1 MIMKKIMVAFSALFI
16 LAAAHAQTATTPA
29 TSSQTTAQ
37 DVDKVV
43 QVSDVDHDMGK
54 IAFGKPV
61 EYTITIKNLSKDT
74 IKTIT
79 AQAGCGCTT
88 PQWENSKSTV
98 EGPFAPGQ
106 TYRLKLGFNGG
117 TKGSFT
123 KVVTLHLDNGLSKQ
137 LRFHGE
143 TFETPADAA
152 PANSAT
158 SGMKPPATN

>member
-1 MIMKKIMVAFSALFI
+1 MKKMLVAFSALFI
-16 LAAAHAQTATTPA
+16 LSAAHAQTATTA
-29 TSSQTTAQ
+29 SAASQAPAQ
-37 DVDKVV
+37 DVDKIV
-43 QVSDVDHDMGK
+43 QISDADHDMGK
-54 IAFGKPV
+54 IAFGKPI
-61 EYTITIKNLSKDT
+61 EYTVMVKNTGKDT

-106 TYRLKLGFNGG
+106 TYKLKLGFNGG

-123 KVVTLHLDNGLSKQ
+123 KMVTLHLDNGLSKQ

-143 TFETPADAA
+143 TFDTPADAA

-158 SGMKPPATN
+158 GGMKQPSTN

>member
-1 MIMKKIMVAFSALFI
+1 MKKMLVAFSALFI
-16 LAAAHAQTATTPA
+16 LAAAHAQTATTTTTA
-29 TSSQTTAQ
+29 AQTPAQ
-37 DVDKVV
+37 DVDKVLSI
-43 QVSDVDHDMGK
+43 SDIDHDMGK

-61 EYTITIKNLSKDT
+61 EYVVTVKNLGKDT
-74 IKTIT
+74 IKTVT

-106 TYRLKLGFNGG
+106 SYKLKLGFNGG

-137 LRFHGE
+137 LHFHGE
-143 TFETPADAA
+143 TFDTPADAA

-158 SGMKPPATN
+158 GGMKPASTN

>member
-1 MIMKKIMVAFSALFI
+1 MKKMMVAFIALFV
-16 LAAAHAQTATTPA
+16 LSAAYAQTSTTSTTTA
-29 TSSQTTAQ
+29 QTSAQ
-37 DVDKVV
+37 DVDKVL
-43 QVSDVDHDMGK
+43 QISDGDHDMGK

-61 EYTITIKNLSKDT
+61 EYVITVKNIGSDS
-74 IKTIT
+74 IKTVT

-88 PQWENSKSTV
+88 PMWEDSKSTV
-98 EGPFAPGQ
+98 QGPFAPGQ
-106 TYRLKLGFNGG
+106 SYKLKLGFNGG

-137 LRFHGE
+137 IRFHGE

-158 SGMKPPATN
+158 QGMKPSAN